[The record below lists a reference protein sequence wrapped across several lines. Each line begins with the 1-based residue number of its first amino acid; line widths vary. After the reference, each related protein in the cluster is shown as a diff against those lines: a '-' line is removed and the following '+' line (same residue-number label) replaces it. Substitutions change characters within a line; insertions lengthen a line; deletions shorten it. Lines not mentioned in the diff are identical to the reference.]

1 MAVPDNT
8 DLQSLDFPNSMR
20 PAIKSGIPTV
30 KMLCIFLAV
39 ISCLI
44 YANTLYNG
52 YVLDDGFMI
61 TENSYVKEGFNGIPK
76 LLVTPHLKGYAP
88 NLTDTYRPLSLVMFA
103 LEFQLWGLNP
113 FVGHLVNILVF
124 AGCVI
129 LLFIFLVN
137 LFGEQRISV
146 AFIASLLFAVH
157 PIHTEVVANIK
168 SRDELLCFFF
178 AFLSLNIYLSYS
190 RNGKL
195 LSLICGTFCLFLSII
210 SKETAFTFLGVIPL
224 VFFFYENRDKT
235 RSLYITGSAVLV
247 GVIFIIIRTWVINK
261 YKADGMI
268 RIDLIDNALVGAP
281 SMSARIATAILILG
295 NYLKLLAIPYPLIA
309 DYSYNSIPYVGFTD
323 IRVLLSIAIYLGLSV
338 TAIYRLIR
346 KREDL
351 WTFGILLFL
360 ITLSLFTNIPFLFGA
375 TQADRLVFFS
385 SAGTCLL
392 MALAYEK
399 WFLRSTDISRLLT
412 GKAVVL
418 FIVCSVYAIV
428 TVARNTDWK
437 DDYTLYKADVQ
448 KSPNNTRL
456 NNFMGIELQ
465 KRYEDE
471 TDPEKK
477 DQINKECIDYLKR
490 ALEIYPENSS
500 AHEELGSAYLLSGE
514 IDSSIVHFK
523 SAIEL
528 DPKTLVA
535 ITNLGTLYSLQKKY
549 ALAVPYYSKTLLLDR
564 HDTVTWFNL
573 AICYLQ
579 IAKYDSSIFAFNKVL
594 EIAPAY
600 NNYAAYANIAAV
612 YNKKGQADS
621 ARKYEAITKQY
632 YPRFSLDSAAIK

>member
-1 MAVPDNT
+1 
-8 DLQSLDFPNSMR
+8 
-20 PAIKSGIPTV
+20 
-30 KMLCIFLAV
+30 
-39 ISCLI
+39 
-44 YANTLYNG
+44 
-52 YVLDDGFMI
+52 
-61 TENSYVKEGFNGIPK
+61 
-76 LLVTPHLKGYAP
+76 
-88 NLTDTYRPLSLVMFA
+88 
-103 LEFQLWGLNP
+103 
-113 FVGHLVNILVF
+113 
-124 AGCVI
+124 
-129 LLFIFLVN
+129 
-137 LFGEQRISV
+137 
-146 AFIASLLFAVH
+146 
-157 PIHTEVVANIK
+157 
-168 SRDELLCFFF
+168 
-178 AFLSLNIYLSYS
+178 
-190 RNGKL
+190 
-195 LSLICGTFCLFLSII
+195 
-210 SKETAFTFLGVIPL
+210 
-224 VFFFYENRDKT
+224 
-235 RSLYITGSAVLV
+235 
-247 GVIFIIIRTWVINK
+247 
-261 YKADGMI
+261 
-268 RIDLIDNALVGAP
+268 
-281 SMSARIATAILILG
+281 
-295 NYLKLLAIPYPLIA
+295 
-309 DYSYNSIPYVGFTD
+309 
-323 IRVLLSIAIYLGLSV
+323 
-338 TAIYRLIR
+338 
-346 KREDL
+346 
-351 WTFGILLFL
+351 
-360 ITLSLFTNIPFLFGA
+360 
-375 TQADRLVFFS
+375 
-385 SAGTCLL
+385 